1 VQCARVCCPLF
12 PFLLFPFL
20 PLRTHTHSQSP
31 TPLPPPPASRS
42 LSLSS
47 GATAA
52 ALRGSDCVARSD
64 ISCWWW
70 FTRVKEKLRTCV
82 SALPAPVFISAR
94 AARRALGVRTFP
106 KAAVW
111 INSVGKWEHSAH
123 SVRCPR
129 HGDHTM
135 RAHRYRGEPRRRV
148 VVDGDADGRAR
159 QKIKARA
166 RASGRASDVNSGG
179 CLGARTAPDC

>member
-1 VQCARVCCPLF
+1 VRARVLPSLSF
-12 PFLLFPFL
+12 PFVSF
-20 PLRTHTHSQSP
+20 
-31 TPLPPPPASRS
+31 PPPTHAHALPVSYTSASTTS
-42 LSLSS
+42 ITLSLSS

-82 SALPAPVFISAR
+82 SALPAPVFIYAR